1 MTALNY
7 YQWESVSLLSALENN
22 LVASDCASPPFACLH
37 TTFESRTSHLIC
49 SVPLQGSNDGSYSFF
64 PSTVEHWHL
73 ILWVF
78 SALTLDVSSP
88 PPPFYILLD
97 AEENLSEGVKKSD
110 SKNAFFFS
118 CLEMIRLIIL
128 YYRLQG
134 IDEEVTGSIYSST
147 ACICVTIYLST

>member
-49 SVPLQGSNDGSYSFF
+49 SVPLQGSNDGSYSLF

-88 PPPFYILLD
+88 PRPILYSPRCWREPFWRC
-97 AEENLSEGVKKSD
+97 EEVRFQKCI
-110 SKNAFFFS
+110 FFS